1 MTLLL
6 RHKGLNSDD
15 LQSVEEWIVGGS
27 YVAKGICE
35 EMNGN
40 LKNGRVH
47 TAYGSSEVGGLIA
60 RTAEEYDSVGKLA
73 RGISV
78 KIVDD
83 EGRQLGPNER
93 GEVCIRCIVPMRG
106 YYRNEKATK
115 ESFIDSWWYSGD
127 VGIVDDKGYLR
138 VVDRKKD
145 VIKFMGHSV
154 DPSEIERLILTL
166 PGVVLVGVIGIPD
179 PVYVDL
185 PAAVI
190 QKTKDS
196 TLSEEVVTELVESSL
211 SNHKWLRGGV
221 HFIDK
226 MPLSH
231 SGKVLKRQLR
241 VRFEKRG

>member
-93 GEVCIRCIVPMRG
+93 GEVGIRCIVPMRG

-190 QKTKDS
+190 QKTKKS